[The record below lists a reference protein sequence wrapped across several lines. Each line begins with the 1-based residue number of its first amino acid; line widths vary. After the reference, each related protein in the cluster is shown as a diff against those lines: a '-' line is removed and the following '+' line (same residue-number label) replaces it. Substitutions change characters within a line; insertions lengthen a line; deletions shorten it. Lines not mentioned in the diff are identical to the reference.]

1 MINRKRLDLFR
12 ALFFDGPTTI
22 KFALGVMV
30 GMAFSIS
37 VILSTMGLMDG
48 FDRALKLGLKKSVG
62 DMTMHSR
69 NGFFRLDEGIKQKF
83 QSVKI
88 TSLSA
93 LVQTE
98 SFLIY
103 EDESRGVMVKGVD
116 DSYGVVVKLP
126 LKLSLGEVAIGAE
139 IAKINNIKIGDE
151 VVLAFGRGNIN
162 LKSMP
167 ALERFKVSEI
177 INHGI
182 YQKDARLVY
191 ARLEDIQRVL
201 ELKDRVNLV
210 SFNIQSTAK
219 DDEENI
225 EQIEQALPR
234 LREVFGVDFYFKPY
248 WKEFTSLIEAVKV
261 EKFMISLILQLVVVI
276 SIFNILAFIIF
287 INEKKS
293 KELFLFKAL
302 GLSKE
307 GMNSIWLRLVFLMWS
322 ASCLLSIIFVQIFKN
337 ILLHLSFFELP
348 AEIYYMP
355 RIELYLTWSDYAL
368 VFVLALVWI
377 VLITFYLLR
386 KLKQKN
392 LLEGLRQEF
401 A

>member
-1 MINRKRLDLFR
+1 M
-12 ALFFDGPTTI
+12 
-22 KFALGVMV
+22 
-30 GMAFSIS
+30 
-37 VILSTMGLMDG
+37 
-48 FDRALKLGLKKSVG
+48 
-62 DMTMHSR
+62 
-69 NGFFRLDEGIKQKF
+69 
-83 QSVKI
+83 
-88 TSLSA
+88 
-93 LVQTE
+93 
-98 SFLIY
+98 
-103 EDESRGVMVKGVD
+103 
-116 DSYGVVVKLP
+116 
-126 LKLSLGEVAIGAE
+126 AIGAE

-210 SFNIQSTAK
+210 SFNIQYSAK

-225 EQIEQALPR
+225 EQIEKSRPR
-234 LREVFGVDFYFKPY
+234 LREVFGGDFYFKPY

-322 ASCLLSIIFVQIFKN
+322 ASCLLSIVFVQIFKN

-355 RIELYLTWSDYAL
+355 RIELYLTWSDYTL

-377 VLITFYLLR
+377 VLM
-386 KLKQKN
+386 KQKN